1 MTSHRILGAETN
13 WTPDCHHLFYLTATE
28 FIKIPMSLLLP
39 LLEHKFVQGGKYG
52 ECGVFR
58 HTSYLVQEQFH
69 KTAFIRAMSP
79 AEVGLFFC
87 SHLISIKQLQFQI
100 QKPPAPQLRSPNYTL
115 NTLPGF

>member
-1 MTSHRILGAETN
+1 
-13 WTPDCHHLFYLTATE
+13 
-28 FIKIPMSLLLP
+28 MSLLLP

-79 AEVGLFFC
+79 AEVGLVFC